1 MADADKAEA
10 KKRRRYPL
18 VLVAIPGWP
27 TQDPGRVM
35 LYQIRPTPQKAA
47 RMAKRLRK
55 QMPEFIWTT
64 ADMTAAEAKAIK
76 YAPFVIDSG
85 GLRPVKAK
93 FTGRT
98 WKLEEVEETQPAS

>member
-1 MADADKAEA
+1 MADAEKTEA

-27 TQDPGRVM
+27 TQDPGRLM

-64 ADMTAAEAKAIK
+64 ADMTAAEAKALK
-76 YAPFVIDSG
+76 YAPFVVEG
-85 GLRPVKAK
+85 GGMRPVKAR

-98 WKLEEVEETQPAS
+98 WKLEEVETHADAS

>member
-27 TQDPGRVM
+27 TQDPGRRMV
-35 LYQIRPTPQKAA
+35 YSIRPTPQKAA

-55 QMPEFIWTT
+55 QLPEFVWTT
-64 ADMTAAEAKAIK
+64 DNLLADEIRGIRN
-76 YAPFVIDSG
+76 APFVVKD
-85 GLRPVKAK
+85 GLFTPVKVQLA
-93 FTGRT
+93 RT
-98 WKLEEVEETQPAS
+98 RWMITPVEPEVK